1 MSTLLADTIRKTGG
15 TAGVDI
21 RLKNNSVCESEGG
34 TSVTTSIPQGLTKHW
49 GRANQTAS
57 NSIQSSFNNASVTDG
72 GTGILTFNNTSNF
85 SNANYAPAFS
95 SEIQATYTNTANSV
109 IASGVT
115 ASGMKGYHVENGGA
129 QDTQTFIMQAYGDL
143 A

>member
-1 MSTLLADTIRKTGG
+1 MTSQLNVDTIVDKAGSGG
-15 TAGVDI
+15 SNVKMANTSTYV
-21 RLKNNSVCESEGG
+21 SEGG
-34 TSVTTSIPQGLTKHW
+34 NATQNTVQGLTKHW

-57 NSIQSSFNNASVTDG
+57 NSIQSSFNNASVSDG

-85 SNANYAPAFS
+85 SNGNYAPAFS
-95 SEIQATYTNTANSV
+95 TEIQATYTNTANSV

>member
-1 MSTLLADTIRKTGG
+1 MTSQLNVDAIVDKAGSGGANVKMANTSTY
-15 TAGVDI
+15 V
-21 RLKNNSVCESEGG
+21 SEGG
-34 TSVTTSIPQGLTKHW
+34 NATQNTVQGLTKHW

-57 NSIQSSFNNASVTDG
+57 NSIQSSFNNASVSDG

-85 SNANYAPAFS
+85 SNGNYAPAFS
-95 SEIQATYTNTANSV
+95 TEIQATYTNTANSV

>member
-1 MSTLLADTIRKTGG
+1 MTSQLNVDAIVDK
-15 TAGVDI
+15 AG
-21 RLKNNSVCESEGG
+21 S
-34 TSVTTSIPQGLTKHW
+34 
-49 GRANQTAS
+49 
-57 NSIQSSFNNASVTDG
+57 

-85 SNANYAPAFS
+85 SNGNYAPAFS
-95 SEIQATYTNTANSV
+95 TEIQATYTNTANSV

>member
-34 TSVTTSIPQGLTKHW
+34 TSVTTSISQGLAKSWNTVISQASTNSLNVSSTVDVAA
-49 GRANQTAS
+49 GVTEDNFANNFTA
-57 NSIQSSFNNASVTDG
+57 
-72 GTGILTFNNTSNF
+72 
-85 SNANYAPAFS
+85 ANYASPAVVGGVSDVKTFVATSWYNS
-95 SEIQATYTNTANSV
+95 SMYTTGLSRTGTYLDTSSAYTDSNV
-109 IASGVT
+109 FIAR
-115 ASGMKGYHVENGGA
+115 
-129 QDTQTFIMQAYGDL
+129 FGDL

>member
-1 MSTLLADTIRKTGG
+1 MTSQLNVDAIVDKAGSGGANVKMANTSTY
-15 TAGVDI
+15 V
-21 RLKNNSVCESEGG
+21 SEGG
-34 TSVTTSIPQGLTKHW
+34 NATQNTVQGLTKHW

-85 SNANYAPAFS
+85 SNGNYAPAFS
-95 SEIQATYTNTANSV
+95 TEIQATYTNTANSV